1 MLYANPGSSRMPE
14 LPDNVPA
21 TRPGAGSTMR
31 EALQEWPHGA
41 VLHDPKCGFEW
52 TPARFS
58 SDTWRAEGAYL
69 GEDTGGRGTV
79 VFVRAGNQEWAIRHY
94 RRGGLAARFSEDRFI
109 WTGRDRTR
117 SFREWHLLRHLSAL
131 GLPVPAPVAAACWR
145 DGWRYTAD
153 LVTQRIPGAQPL
165 SARLALAPISES
177 VWAALG
183 ACVGRFHDAGV
194 CHADLNAGNL
204 LLDTGDHPWLIDFDR
219 GRLRIPGEWRQRNL
233 ARLLRSL
240 NKITSK
246 RPGLHFSARD
256 WQSFVAGYHGRP

>member
-79 VFVRAGNQEWAIRHY
+79 VFVRAGNQEWGY
-94 RRGGLAARFSEDRFI
+94 PS
-109 WTGRDRTR
+109 
-117 SFREWHLLRHLSAL
+117 
-131 GLPVPAPVAAACWR
+131 
-145 DGWRYTAD
+145 
-153 LVTQRIPGAQPL
+153 L
-165 SARLALAPISES
+165 SARRISRPVFRGQVCLDRQGPDALVSRMAFAAPPERARIAGAGASGGGLLA
-177 VWAALG
+177 
-183 ACVGRFHDAGV
+183 
-194 CHADLNAGNL
+194 
-204 LLDTGDHPWLIDFDR
+204 
-219 GRLRIPGEWRQRNL
+219 
-233 ARLLRSL
+233 
-240 NKITSK
+240 
-246 RPGLHFSARD
+246 
-256 WQSFVAGYHGRP
+256 